1 MKTTFNKTVWV
12 QVNCR
17 GEFSVS
23 LDVYTVPDFFFKR
36 FVERKLL
43 KEGLPCEPM
52 VATMVKAAALDF
64 GWTL

>member
-1 MKTTFNKTVWV
+1 MKTSFNKTVHV
-12 QVNCR
+12 RVNNW
-17 GEFSVS
+17 GEFSVD
-23 LDVYTVPDFFFKR
+23 LAIYTVPDFFFKR

-43 KEGLPCEPM
+43 AEGLPCEPM